1 MGKGSKSKFAAARRS
16 DGDRKSV
23 KPPGDLWIDLLWL
36 LPALVLGALVYANT
50 LNGEFVYDDLR
61 QIVRNTLI
69 QDGSKFWQAMTSDV
83 WAFKGGDEASSNY
96 WRPSFVFWMILNFRF
111 FGLNV
116 AGWHLTNIL
125 LHLAVVALAFLL
137 LRRLHVSRAVA
148 GAIALLFAVHPVHT
162 ESIAWI
168 SGAPD
173 LILGAA
179 LLGATWF
186 VISLSEKQTAARWA
200 WAIILYMIALGA
212 KEVAI
217 LYPLVVVAV
226 LSAQGNEKTTSR
238 PQIWSITWPFAAVG
252 VLYLIARF
260 SILGIVERSPEGA
273 ANLGQAILTTPAV
286 FAFYLR
292 QMILPYWIGP
302 SYPIRALTTSSIGLE
317 NFFIPLVVTGVVAWW
332 MIWIAGRSRLGRIGL
347 ALLLVPLLPAMN
359 ITAFHPEQLVH
370 DRYLYLPL
378 LGFLILVL
386 PALGSLLQ
394 QVAKEQTTRV
404 PLLLFILALLLAVP
418 LAAQTI
424 RYNRAWMS
432 NVALWEW
439 GVGSDPNSS
448 FNYQQYGVHLQKANR
463 LEEAATALN
472 RSIEIHPMPTSYV
485 SRATVLIDQ
494 NHFAEAE
501 RDLHEVTSKEIAQVS
516 PYAMYQAYE
525 RLAVC
530 KQQQRKLGE
539 ASAAIAEGRRRLP
552 QYNAALTEKLAVILY
567 QSDDKKMARD
577 ELNAVRAQG
586 RIETLPESRLIFYR
600 LGLLNDELGNPEE
613 ARAAYREFLSLTE
626 HMLTPDIDQART
638 QSKAALAKL
647 NNR

>member
-1 MGKGSKSKFAAARRS
+1 M
-16 DGDRKSV
+16 
-23 KPPGDLWIDLLWL
+23 WL
-36 LPALVLGALVYANT
+36 LPALVLGALIYANT

-116 AGWHLTNIL
+116 VGWHLTNIL

-162 ESIAWI
+162 ESVAWI

-173 LILGAA
+173 LILGAS

-186 VISLSEKQTAARWA
+186 VISLTEKQTASRWA

-212 KEVAI
+212 KEIAI

-226 LSAQGNEKTTSR
+226 LSARGTEKTTSSSR
-238 PQIWSITWPFAAVG
+238 QTWSITWPFAAVG
-252 VLYLIARF
+252 VLYLVARF
-260 SILGIVERSPEGA
+260 SILGLIERSPDGA
-273 ANLGQAILTTPAV
+273 ATLGQSILTAPSV
-286 FAFYLR
+286 FTFYLR

-302 SYPIRALTTSSIGLE
+302 SYPMRALATSSIGLQ
-317 NFFIPLVVTGVVAWW
+317 NFVIPLVIAGVFVWW
-332 MIWIAGRSRLGRIGL
+332 MIWIAGRSRLGRVGV

-378 LGFLILVL
+378 LGFLILIL
-386 PALGSLLQ
+386 PALGALLQ

-424 RYNRAWMS
+424 RYNRAWIS
-432 NVALWEW
+432 NVDLWEW
-439 GVGSDPNSS
+439 GVGSDPNSA
-448 FNYQQYGVHLQKANR
+448 FNNQQYGVQLHKAKR
-463 LEEAATALN
+463 LDEAARALN
-472 RSIEIHPMPTSYV
+472 RSIEIHPMSTTYV

-494 NHFAEAE
+494 NQFAEAE
-501 RDLHEVTSKEIAQVS
+501 RDLNEVTSKEIAQVS

-530 KQQQRKLGE
+530 KQQQRKLSE
-539 ASAAIAEGRRRLP
+539 ATAAIAEGRRRLP
-552 QYNAALTEKLAVILY
+552 QYNAALTEMLAVSLY
-567 QSDDKKMARD
+567 QTGDRQRARD

-586 RIETLPESRLIFYR
+586 RTETLPESRLVFYR
-600 LGLLNDELGNPEE
+600 LGLLNDEMGNPEE
-613 ARAAYREFLSLTE
+613 ARAAYQEFLSLTE